1 MNSLE
6 EFIVS
11 YPGLRDDDYTDKM
24 GVMLEF
30 RDMLYRRGEDGEYV
44 NVANMDNEDDPF
56 FRNYQMLIGRWLA
69 PWTNNRTMLI
79 RWDPGVGKTR
89 AALSFASMWM
99 RHSGHNKAL
108 LLSDQEIVHR
118 ALDDEVARYN
128 RFDVELS
135 EATYAMGRRAHGRL
149 ISTTT
154 RLRKH
159 GFEKAV
165 IVRFLNAEIKASPLD
180 TSGYMIKD
188 ARNRD
193 TPDFRAI
200 MEDQDNVRVLSN
212 HLRKKYA
219 NHVIIVDE
227 VHSMRYGKGKQ
238 SYDYLMIVLDALR
251 DVCPILFLTATPIEN
266 SWKDAFSVVS
276 MMHGPR
282 VREGMLERIA
292 DLPDA
297 PLDNTIVEPVLGM
310 LRSLS
315 LGRVSYRDSGGVV
328 PDRRYVAPPGMVES
342 GTYIIDPDTE
352 NEVSL
357 DYMYPVFMGEYQST
371 RLQIRQI
378 AELTRNDPDMMSL
391 EAVDDAKNDIYSTSR
406 RMFDVVGPEGDD
418 GTYVSPETLVIDTDG
433 VYTPSID
440 SAIRWEDGSIEEVFK
455 LEYTPDGKID
465 TERGLGRY
473 SIKYATMIDLLNRE
487 DSPLNGMA
495 GYVHTLWVQ
504 VGIKVMAAALSAN
517 GWEQYTGSESITQAS
532 PRRFACIHGGT
543 TSSDVGRIIETF
555 NSAPNRSGS
564 ILRLI
569 LGSKKSGISISFT
582 NARFFIEISS
592 DFNKSKNIQSQGRVL
607 RANALMW
614 AREAGIPR
622 DVIIMNMIALPVGSD
637 QLDSIKEGYIIN
649 EEYAVDD
656 GMVISNEDLAELI
669 VDTVEG
675 VTYEEAMDMTHED
688 VNDILEGIKW
698 YNPYTVEVWMYYLSE
713 IKYRSGLA
721 VMETLRECSIETIIT
736 ERLEEEANDK
746 NDALLYGTGVRHG
759 IKMDILDAISTDWSM
774 HVNSDDMYSMRS
786 VAELISS
793 NTLAMN
799 RYGFPRP
806 VQAYGSSV
814 SAFIA
819 TGCHS
824 SQCALNITYD
834 RNFFLTGSSQRMDP
848 NVIGRAVDSVI
859 EAPSDEYEFIRYISM
874 INSSSIKIAILEIT
888 LSKPISL
895 TGRRLSDFNR
905 NRHHIINMYN
915 LYWDTYVGGRILHI
929 LWYGLVQTQ
938 RAIRLG
944 IVIDPDNKTREI
956 LHEGGSTIGGWRYIT
971 DPTVEAIYLTQMSDR
986 VTAKER
992 VIADNAMDYGFYVQ
1006 MSIVDGLIR
1015 IKRVSIDGQPVSV
1028 DPISSSTSI
1037 PYIAEMLNTD
1047 QDTIRGRITGDIDGL
1062 RRDIYYAAKDRD
1074 ILLIK

>member
-1 MNSLE
+1 MDSLE

-11 YPGLRDDDYTDKM
+11 YPGLRDEEYMDKM
-24 GVMLEF
+24 GVMTEF
-30 RDMLYRRGEDGEYV
+30 RDMLYRRGEDGDYV
-44 NVANMDNEDDPF
+44 DVANMDNEDDPF
-56 FRNYQMLIGRWLA
+56 FRNYQMLVGRWLA

-128 RFDVELS
+128 RFDVELA

-200 MEDQDNVRVLSN
+200 MEDRDNVRILSN

-297 PLDNTIVEPVLGM
+297 PLDNTIVEPVLSM

-315 LGRVSYRDSGGVV
+315 LGRVSYRDSVGVV
-328 PDRRYVAPPGMVES
+328 PDRRYVAPPGMIES
-342 GTYIIDPDTE
+342 GTYIIDPGTD

-378 AELTRNDPDMMSL
+378 AELTRNDPDMASMDL
-391 EAVDDAKNDIYSTSR
+391 VDDAKNDIYSTSR
-406 RMFDVVGPEGDD
+406 RMYDVVGPEGEDD
-418 GTYVSPETLVIDTDG
+418 TYILPETLVIDTDG

-440 SAIRWEDGSIEEVFK
+440 SAFRWEDGSIEEVFK
-455 LEYTPDGKID
+455 LQYTPDGKID
-465 TERGLGRY
+465 TDRGLGRY
-473 SIKYATMIDLLNRE
+473 SIKYATMIDLLNKE

-504 VGIKVMAAALSAN
+504 SGIKVMAAALAAN
-517 GWEQYTGSESITQAS
+517 GWEQYTGSESITQPS

-555 NSAPNRSGS
+555 NSAPNRNGS
-564 ILRLI
+564 ILRVI

-622 DVIIMNMIALPVGSD
+622 DVIIMNMVALPVGSD
-637 QLDSIKEGYIIN
+637 QLESIREGYIVN

-656 GMVISNEDLAELI
+656 GVVISNEDLAELI
-669 VDTVEG
+669 IDTVEG
-675 VTYEEAMDMTHED
+675 VTYEEAMEMTHEE
-688 VNDILEGIKW
+688 VNEIVEGIRW

-713 IKYRSGLA
+713 IKHRSGLA
-721 VMETLRECSIETIIT
+721 VMDVLRECSIETIIT
-736 ERLEEEANDK
+736 DRLDEEANDK
-746 NDALLYGTGVRHG
+746 NDALLYGGSLRHV
-759 IKMDILDAISTDWSM
+759 IKKDMLDAISTDWSM
-774 HVNSDDMYSMRS
+774 PIRSDDMYSMRS
-786 VAELISS
+786 VAELMSS

-799 RYGFPRP
+799 KYGFPRP

-814 SAFIA
+814 SAFVA

-834 RNFFLTGSSQRMDP
+834 RNFFVTGISQRMDP
-848 NVIGRAVDSVI
+848 SLVNRAIEMVL
-859 EAPSDEYEFIRYISM
+859 EAPSDEYEFIRYIGR
-874 INSSSIKIAILEIT
+874 INSSSIKIAILEIAIT
-888 LSKPISL
+888 KPISL
-895 TGRRLSDFNR
+895 TGSRLANFNR
-905 NRHHIINMYN
+905 KRQYILDMYG
-915 LYWDTYVGGRILHI
+915 LYWDTYINGRILHI
-929 LWYGLVQTQ
+929 LWYGLIQTQ

-944 IVIDPDNKTREI
+944 IVIRPENKTREI
-956 LHEGGSTIGGWRYIT
+956 LYDTDTNASIGGWRYISDIMT
-971 DPTVEAIYLTQMSDR
+971 ESVYLTQMSDR
-986 VTAKER
+986 ITSRER
-992 VIADNAMDYGFYVQ
+992 AIADNAMDHGFYVQ
-1006 MSIVDGLIR
+1006 MSIVDGNLR
-1015 IKRVSIDGQPVSV
+1015 IKRVSVDGQPVSI
-1028 DPISSSTSI
+1028 DAIRASSSI
-1037 PYIAEMLNTD
+1037 PFIAGMLNMSE
-1047 QDTIRGRITGDIDGL
+1047 DTVREDIDGL
-1062 RRDIYYAAKDRD
+1062 RSNIYYTAKDLG
-1074 ILLIK
+1074 ILLVK